1 MNHKT
6 MQSVACHL
14 PHCHTVL
21 GGTRGLV
28 NKPPLW
34 MSHLN
39 LVDLAGSENAK
50 QAGTSDRISTRVS
63 TDAVKRHTDA
73 LQKRQSTDQTCA
85 VSRQSVDEVAED
97 CTWWQFPD
105 SNDMLRD
112 ASCRF

>member
-50 QAGTSDRISTRVS
+50 QAGISDRISTRVS

-73 LQKRQSTDQTCA
+73 LQKRQHRSDVCGIET
-85 VSRQSVDEVAED
+85 VS
-97 CTWWQFPD
+97 
-105 SNDMLRD
+105 
-112 ASCRF
+112 